1 MKKNN
6 IGKTELKITELSFG
20 ATSLASMPETYG
32 YEVTEDRAQKTL
44 KRFFQ
49 GPVNMLDTS
58 RNYGLGRSEE
68 LIGQAIDNNGGW
80 PKDFILST
88 KLDRNMQTGHFD
100 ATQARKSFEESL
112 ATLRLDSIDILHLH
126 DPEYVVDISEI
137 TKKGG
142 ALDELFKIKE
152 EGLVK
157 AVGLAMGRIDIML
170 PILKDWDFDI
180 LINHNRYTLLNRQAN
195 EMYDYAHKKGIA
207 IINAAPFA
215 SGILAK
221 GSKKGKIITY
231 QDLTKETLAPVIKI
245 EKICEKF
252 GIEMGAAA
260 LQFSLRDSRIS
271 TTLCGVSSPESIQK
285 NLVWAQTQIPS
296 EFWDEVLV
304 LPFSTDDPEANRVF
318 TPG

>member
-1 MKKNN
+1 MKKNR
-6 IGKTELKITELSFG
+6 IGKTELKVTELSFG
-20 ATSLASMPETYG
+20 ATSLASLPETYG

-44 KRFFQ
+44 ERIFQ

-68 LIGQAIDNNGGW
+68 LISKAIDNNGGW

-88 KLDRNMQTGHFD
+88 KLDRNMQTRRFD

-112 ATLRLDSIDILHLH
+112 ATLKLDRIDILHLH
-126 DPEYVVDISEI
+126 DPEHVINISDV

-215 SGILAK
+215 GGILAI
-221 GSKKGKIITY
+221 GSKKGKKITY
-231 QDLTKETLAPVIKI
+231 QDVAKETLAPVIKI
-245 EKICEKF
+245 ENICEKF

-260 LQFSLRDSRIS
+260 LQFSLRDLRIS
-271 TTLCGVSSPESIQK
+271 STLCGVSSPESIQK
-285 NLVWAQTQIPS
+285 NLAWAQTSIPS
-296 EFWDEVLV
+296 EFWDEVLA
-304 LPFSTDDPEANRVF
+304 LPFSTDDPEANRVY

>member
-1 MKKNN
+1 M
-6 IGKTELKITELSFG
+6 
-20 ATSLASMPETYG
+20 
-32 YEVTEDRAQKTL
+32 
-44 KRFFQ
+44 
-49 GPVNMLDTS
+49 
-58 RNYGLGRSEE
+58 
-68 LIGQAIDNNGGW
+68 IGQAIDNNGGW

-100 ATQARKSFEESL
+100 AIQARKSFEESL

-126 DPEYVVDISEI
+126 DPEYVVDISEV

-142 ALDELFKIKE
+142 ALEELFKIKE

-195 EMYDYAHKKGIA
+195 EMYDYAHKKGIS

-215 SGILAK
+215 GGILAK
-221 GSKKGKIITY
+221 GSKKSRKITY
-231 QDLTKETLAPVIKI
+231 QDVAKETLAPVIKI

-285 NLVWAQTQIPS
+285 NLVWAQTQIPF
-296 EFWDEVLV
+296 EFWDEVLT
-304 LPFSTDDPEANRVF
+304 LPFSTDDPEANRVY

>member
-1 MKKNN
+1 M
-6 IGKTELKITELSFG
+6 
-20 ATSLASMPETYG
+20 ET
-32 YEVTEDRAQKTL
+32 
-44 KRFFQ
+44 
-49 GPVNMLDTS
+49 
-58 RNYGLGRSEE
+58 GL
-68 LIGQAIDNNGGW
+68 
-80 PKDFILST
+80 
-88 KLDRNMQTGHFD
+88 FD
-100 ATQARKSFEESL
+100 AIQARKSFEESL

-126 DPEYVVDISEI
+126 DPEYVVDISEF

-142 ALDELFKIKE
+142 ALEELFKIKE

-215 SGILAK
+215 GGILAK
-221 GSKKGKIITY
+221 GSKKSSKITY
-231 QDLTKETLAPVIKI
+231 QDVAKKTLAPVNKI

-296 EFWDEVLV
+296 EFWDEVLA
-304 LPFSTDDPEANRVF
+304 LPFSKDDPEANRVY

>member
-1 MKKNN
+1 MKKK
-6 IGKTELKITELSFG
+6 IFGKSELKITELSFG

-32 YEVTEDRAQKTL
+32 YEVTEVRAQKTL

-68 LIGQAIDNNGGW
+68 LIGQAIENNGGW

-88 KLDRNMQTGHFD
+88 KLDRNMETGLFD
-100 ATQARKSFEESL
+100 AIQARKSFEESL

-137 TKKGG
+137 TKKDG

-195 EMYDYAHKKGIA
+195 EMYDYAYKKGIA

-215 SGILAK
+215 GGILAK
-221 GSKKGKIITY
+221 GSKKSSKITY
-231 QDLTKETLAPVIKI
+231 QDVTKETLAPVIKI

-252 GIEMGAAA
+252 GIEIGAAA

-296 EFWDEVLV
+296 EFWDEVLA
-304 LPFSTDDPEANRVF
+304 LPFSKDDPEANRVY

>member
-1 MKKNN
+1 MKKNR
-6 IGKTELKITELSFG
+6 IGKTGLKVTELSFG
-20 ATSLASMPETYG
+20 ATSLASLPETYG

-44 KRFFQ
+44 KRIFQ

-68 LIGQAIDNNGGW
+68 LISQAIDNNGGW

-88 KLDRNMQTGHFD
+88 KLDRNMQTRRFD

-112 ATLRLDSIDILHLH
+112 ATLKLDSIDILYLH
-126 DPEYVVDISEI
+126 DPEHVIDISEV

-157 AVGLAMGRIDIML
+157 AVGLAMGCIDIML

-195 EMYDYAHKKGIA
+195 EMYDYAYKKRIA

-215 SGILAK
+215 GGILAV
-221 GSKKGKIITY
+221 GSKKGKKITY
-231 QDLTKETLAPVIKI
+231 QDVAKETLAPVIKI
-245 EKICEKF
+245 ENICEKF
-252 GIEMGAAA
+252 GIPDLDYKE
-260 LQFSLRDSRIS
+260 
-271 TTLCGVSSPESIQK
+271 K
-285 NLVWAQTQIPS
+285 N
-296 EFWDEVLV
+296 
-304 LPFSTDDPEANRVF
+304 
-318 TPG
+318 

>member
-1 MKKNN
+1 
-6 IGKTELKITELSFG
+6 
-20 ATSLASMPETYG
+20 
-32 YEVTEDRAQKTL
+32 
-44 KRFFQ
+44 
-49 GPVNMLDTS
+49 
-58 RNYGLGRSEE
+58 
-68 LIGQAIDNNGGW
+68 
-80 PKDFILST
+80 
-88 KLDRNMQTGHFD
+88 MQTRRFD

-112 ATLRLDSIDILHLH
+112 ATLKLDRIDILHLH
-126 DPEYVVDISEI
+126 DPEHVINISDV

-215 SGILAK
+215 GGILAI
-221 GSKKGKIITY
+221 GSKKGKKITY
-231 QDLTKETLAPVIKI
+231 QDVAKETLAPVIKI
-245 EKICEKF
+245 ENICEKF

-260 LQFSLRDSRIS
+260 LQFSLRDLRIS
-271 TTLCGVSSPESIQK
+271 STLCGVSSPESIQK
-285 NLVWAQTQIPS
+285 NLAWAQTSIPS
-296 EFWDEVLV
+296 EFWDEVLA
-304 LPFSTDDPEANRVF
+304 LPFSTDDPEANRVY

>member
-1 MKKNN
+1 MKKNI
-6 IGKTELKITELSFG
+6 IGKSELKITELSFG

-32 YEVTEDRAQKTL
+32 YEVTEVRAQKTL

-58 RNYGLGRSEE
+58 RNYGLGRSEG

-88 KLDRNMQTGHFD
+88 KLDRNMETGLFD
-100 ATQARKSFEESL
+100 AIQARKSFEESL

-126 DPEYVVDISEI
+126 DPEYVVDISEV

-142 ALDELFKIKE
+142 SLEELFKIKE

-195 EMYDYAHKKGIA
+195 EMYDYAHKKGIS

-215 SGILAK
+215 GGILAK
-221 GSKKGKIITY
+221 GSKKSRKITY
-231 QDLTKETLAPVIKI
+231 QDVAKETLAPVIKI

-296 EFWDEVLV
+296 EFWDEVLA
-304 LPFSTDDPEANRVF
+304 LPFSKDDPEANRVY